1 MEESTS
7 KISGTVLSEAMRKPY
22 SVPGETSL
30 LWKADH
36 TVGKLLILKRSFF
49 FMFEYVPNSQLYYHL
64 TFLLTYSHRERREV
78 YRREKQNC
86 SLKLI

>member
-1 MEESTS
+1 MEEPTS

-36 TVGKLLILKRSFF
+36 TVGKLLFLKRSFF
-49 FMFEYVPNSQLYYHL
+49 FYVRVCP
-64 TFLLTYSHRERREV
+64 
-78 YRREKQNC
+78 
-86 SLKLI
+86 